1 MMRLS
6 GESCP
11 RSSRS
16 EAADAFIRYY
26 EKLGYDAIPGSSL
39 LDPAVPMAF
48 VMSAGLAQVESS
60 VNAFGGGNGKRYTL
74 IQNCFRYF
82 DLKNIGNSPYHLSLF
97 QMPGAFTFGRHR
109 KKSDIEQTFRLL
121 TDVYKFSAQD
131 LWATYFKGDVVADIE
146 LLADSESC
154 NAWVGVGVPENQVIG
169 LGAAHNFWKQ
179 NANFVGENHAA
190 KCGPNTEIFFDR
202 GLHLKCGPNCMPPC
216 GCGRF
221 VEISN
226 TLFITLHIDENSRA
240 VFPLDEPFTET
251 VVGAE
256 RVAMLLQ
263 GASSV
268 FDIDRMAPIVEFVRD
283 QAINDSDEWRK
294 EDGAQT
300 HFQVIADHIR
310 AVLFLTSDGAP
321 PPGKGGRARLM
332 RKLIREMMT
341 SQKLLGINGKSFM
354 PGLIDVV
361 IDLYSKELPRMAAH
375 RKKALEYIV
384 NEGDCFDKT
393 LDRGFRRLERLM
405 ENKSDGKISG
415 REILLFEKDCGV
427 PVPLLERD
435 LERMKLQFDSQEYLS
450 AYRKWE
456 ARLVES
462 N

>member
-1 MMRLS
+1 
-6 GESCP
+6 
-11 RSSRS
+11 
-16 EAADAFIRYY
+16 
-26 EKLGYDAIPGSSL
+26 
-39 LDPAVPMAF
+39 MAF

-97 QMPGAFTFGRHR
+97 QMPGAFTFGSHS
-109 KKSDIEQTFRLL
+109 KKSDIKQTFRLL
-121 TDVYKFSAQD
+121 TDVYRFSAQN
-131 LWATYFKGDVVADIE
+131 LWATYFKGDVVEGIK
-146 LLADSESC
+146 LPADSESC
-154 NAWVGVGVPENQVIG
+154 NAWVGVGVPENQVLG
-169 LGAAHNFWKQ
+169 LGAEHNFWKQ

-190 KCGPNTEIFFDR
+190 KCGPNTEVFFDNGR
-202 GLHLKCGPNCMPPC
+202 HLKCGPDCIPPC

-226 TLFITLHIDENSRA
+226 TLFITLNIDANCRS

-251 VVGAE
+251 VIGAE

-268 FDIDRMAPIVEFVRD
+268 FDIDSMAPIVEFVRD
-283 QAINDSDEWRK
+283 QAIHDSDEWRK

-300 HFQVIADHIR
+300 HSQVIADHIR

-332 RKLIREMMT
+332 RKLIREMLT
-341 SQKLLGINGKSFM
+341 SQKLLGINGKGFL
-354 PGLIDVV
+354 PDLIDVV
-361 IDLYSKELPRMAAH
+361 IDLYSREHRRMAAH

-384 NEGDCFDKT
+384 HEGDCFDKT

-405 ENKSDGKISG
+405 ENKLDGKISG